1 MLLSLGEEAC
11 CLFQWFPWTQVQLYV
26 PLKPSKVQQWFEVS
40 TKIKLATDQIF
51 VMFFVTTS
59 LSTRSRPE
67 PGSWWVTAGL
77 KILTS
82 LQFPKYERTGSG
94 SHWQST
100 GSSGCA
106 GTSSLDS
113 HSANLER
120 VPWKSLLKWLKAWV
134 SDIKSKWLS

>member
-59 LSTRSRPE
+59 LSTRAWELVSY
-67 PGSWWVTAGL
+67 SWSENSN
-77 KILTS
+77 ILTVCKIWANRFRFTLAVHRQLRLCWHKFSGQPLSKPGESPLEKPFKMTQS
-82 LQFPKYERTGSG
+82 LG
-94 SHWQST
+94 
-100 GSSGCA
+100 
-106 GTSSLDS
+106 
-113 HSANLER
+113 
-120 VPWKSLLKWLKAWV
+120 
-134 SDIKSKWLS
+134 